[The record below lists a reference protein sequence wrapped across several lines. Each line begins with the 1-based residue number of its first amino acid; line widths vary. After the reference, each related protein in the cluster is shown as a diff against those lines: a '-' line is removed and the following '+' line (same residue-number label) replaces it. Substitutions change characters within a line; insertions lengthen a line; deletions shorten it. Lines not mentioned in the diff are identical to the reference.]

1 MINREA
7 TRKDAKI
14 IEKMMTALHKESRY
28 KRFPIKKEKLFAFI
42 NNMIS
47 SDTSLVMLA
56 TEEKGIIGIFI
67 ANISSMYFSDCT
79 VASDYYFYVS
89 PKHRKNGV
97 GTKLLDSY
105 INWAKEKKVND
116 IALSTSTGISDEA
129 IKKLAGKYEMVKVGL
144 SYRMV
149 NHV

>member
-1 MINREA
+1 MTNREA

-67 ANISSMYFSDCT
+67 ANISSMYFSDST

-97 GTKLLDSY
+97 GTELLDSY
-105 INWAKEKKVND
+105 IEWAKGKKVND

-129 IKKLAGKYEMVKVGL
+129 ITKLAGKYEMVKVGL